1 MYVRESGMSRD
12 HLQRIDELSSYTKKS
27 AEKVSQLERDIS
39 IVKYESSGLN
49 LLPPS
54 TAGRDDF
61 IVTTPTDN
69 PDTCPS
75 MSLQSFRFVNDAEFK
90 KKLDGLVGE
99 ELDRFIENMFFVF
112 SRLEN
117 EMIGP
122 ITIKE
127 VAFGFFSYVFSTM
140 KHSDLVIGNH
150 SDPLAWTKFIGSS
163 LSTGAMYTD
172 AVLSIVRGPAK
183 MSEKINDF
191 KLLTMKERLKILV
204 PMFIVVTASLY
215 SPMFDAFNVNDCTM
229 KLVDG
234 DITHPSAIH
243 RTIGIIC
250 SMGNWG
256 AESVLPILLGVRIL
270 SEIKS
275 DLSEIMSANKSS
287 DEAKHNAA
295 ERFVKLVAIY
305 NESITLNNDPDN
317 LILDVSNLD
326 ISIFKTLLTELNS
339 DPYFLEDVIAIA
351 HGMKMQSSPIIT
363 RIMGLLKMISRF
375 LLAAGAAQGLSM
387 VMELLSIIDNLGASG
402 KVNCLGLP
410 QKLKTADIDLT
421 IQYMKQLSCMFQG
434 ITFMGNI
441 TSLLKSFNFIPY
453 AISHTIKSARRDQQ
467 VRQGA
472 TCVTEALTT
481 NGLKRLWRTTMDPLM
496 CAGATLGIAGASCY
510 TWVVSDAIGGVET
523 LATAVR
529 CPNVTVPGV
538 DADQVNSEYY
548 LILTYSAVILLFLLS
563 LGGAPYAW
571 QNMFRRL
578 RPTKKGPKAITLT
591 KHLHNQETK
600 HEAWQNMFRRLPQT
614 QKDVKALTFTKRLH
628 NRKTA
633 NAARGTSMRMKSV
646 SSVKA
651 GTSKVPTQ
659 QPLKKDE
666 IFHGRRHFS
675 GTALNIAPRQKKP
688 FVFYADR
695 KKNETRHLET
705 AGYSEISLAEPDSNL
720 DTEIKDIKCKR
731 KETSFTDSGA
741 GEMEP
746 LILSIA
752 TKPH

>member
-12 HLQRIDELSSYTKKS
+12 HLQRSGELSSCLVLNKKKS
-27 AEKVSQLERDIS
+27 GVKVSQLERNIS
-39 IVKYESSGLN
+39 IAKYESSDLN
-49 LLPPS
+49 LLSPS
-54 TAGRDDF
+54 TARRNDF

-69 PDTCPS
+69 PDTRPF
-75 MSLQSFRFVNDAEFK
+75 MSLQSFRFVNNTEVK
-90 KKLDGLVGE
+90 EKLDGLVGE

-127 VAFGFFSYVFSTM
+127 VALGFFSYVFSTM

-172 AVLSIVRGPAK
+172 AVLSIVRGSAK
-183 MSEKINDF
+183 MREKIKDF
-191 KLLTMKERLKILV
+191 KLLTMKERLKIVV

-215 SPMFDAFNVNDCTM
+215 SPLFDASNVNDCTM

-234 DITHPSAIH
+234 DITHPSALH

-256 AESVLPILLGVRIL
+256 AESVLPILLGTRIL
-270 SEIKS
+270 SGIKS
-275 DLSEIMSANKSS
+275 DLTEIMFANKGS
-287 DEAKHNAA
+287 DEAKHSAA
-295 ERFVKLVAIY
+295 ERFVQLVAIH

-317 LILDVSNLD
+317 LILDVNNLD

-339 DPYFLEDVIAIA
+339 DPYFLEDVIAIV
-351 HGMKMQSSPIIT
+351 HGMKIQSSPVIT

-375 LLAAGAAQGLSM
+375 LLAAGAAHGLSM
-387 VMELLSIIDNLGASG
+387 IMELLSIIYNLGTFG
-402 KVNCLGLP
+402 KVKCLGLP
-410 QKLKTADIDLT
+410 QKLKSTDVDFT
-421 IQYMKQLSCMFQG
+421 MQNMKQLSCMLQG
-434 ITFMGNI
+434 ITLMENI
-441 TSLLKSFNFIPY
+441 TSLVKSFNFIPY
-453 AISHTIKSARRDQQ
+453 AISHTIKSARRARQ

-472 TCVTEALTT
+472 TCATEALTT
-481 NGLKRLWRTTMDPLM
+481 NSLKRLWRTTMDPLM

-510 TWVVSDAIGGVET
+510 TWVISGAIGGIET

-548 LILTYSAVILLFLLS
+548 LILIYSAVILLFFIS

-578 RPTKKGPKAITLT
+578 RPTKKGPKAITLR
-591 KHLHNQETK
+591 KHLHNKETE
-600 HEAWQNMFRRLPQT
+600 HAAWQNMFRRSPKT
-614 QKDVKALTFTKRLH
+614 KAITFTKRLH
-628 NRKTA
+628 NRKTE

-651 GTSKVPTQ
+651 RTSKVPTQ

-666 IFHGRRHFS
+666 VFHGRRHFS
-675 GTALNIAPRQKKP
+675 GTAAPRQKTP
-688 FVFYADR
+688 FVVYEDR

-705 AGYSEISLAEPDSNL
+705 AENSEISWAEPESNL
-720 DTEIKDIKCKR
+720 DTEIKEIKYKR